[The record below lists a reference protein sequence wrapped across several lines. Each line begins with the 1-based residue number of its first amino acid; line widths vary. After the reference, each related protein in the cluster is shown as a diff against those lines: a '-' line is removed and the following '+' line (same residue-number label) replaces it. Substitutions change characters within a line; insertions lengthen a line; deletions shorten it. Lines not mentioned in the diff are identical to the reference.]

1 VDRELATRLR
11 LLQEQGLRR
20 DLAPVSPPSA
30 RVALLED
37 PAGLLINLSS
47 NDYLG
52 LAGDPRLA
60 DAAAR
65 AARDHGVGA
74 GASRLVSGDLAV
86 HGELERALATIMG
99 AERALLFGSGY
110 LANLGVIQ
118 AIMDG
123 PEDIIY
129 SDALN
134 HASIVDGCR
143 LSRARVRTFR
153 HRDAAH
159 LARLLAGDAGR
170 DGRRLIVT
178 EGVFSMDG
186 DEAPLAE
193 ICGLAREHGAWVMLD
208 EAHAFGLLGPGGGG
222 LARELGLEDEVQ
234 VRVGTL
240 GKAAGSYGAFVA
252 GTATLRHYLVNRA
265 RSFIYSTALPPP
277 AAAAS
282 LRALEIISG
291 EEGERLR
298 ADLTGAARQ
307 LRAGLTDQGWRV
319 PGGRAA
325 IIPIMVGDPDG
336 AMDLAAR
343 MRQEG
348 VLARAMRY
356 PTVGRGQDRL
366 RLVVS
371 AAHAGALVQRT
382 LEVFGG
388 VAVSSP
394 P

>member
-1 VDRELATRLR
+1 MDRELEARLR
-11 LLQEQGLRR
+11 RLEADGLLRHLSATTPP
-20 DLAPVSPPSA
+20 APLISMPGRAEP
-30 RVALLED
+30 
-37 PAGLLINLSS
+37 LINLSS

-52 LAGDPRLA
+52 LAGHPDVTRA
-60 DAAAR
+60 AAEAAR
-65 AARDHGVGA
+65 ALGAGA
-74 GASRLVSGDLAV
+74 GASRLITG
-86 HGELERALATIMG
+86 ALAIHADLESALARLMD
-99 AERALLFGSGY
+99 APRALLFGSGY
-110 LANLGVIQ
+110 LANTGVIP
-118 AIMDG
+118 ALMDG
-123 PEDIIY
+123 EQDIIY

-282 LRALEIISG
+282 LRAQEINSG

>member
-1 VDRELATRLR
+1 MDRELEARLR
-11 LLQEQGLRR
+11 RLEADGLLRHLSATTPP
-20 DLAPVSPPSA
+20 APLISMPGRAEP
-30 RVALLED
+30 
-37 PAGLLINLSS
+37 LINLSS

-52 LAGDPRLA
+52 LAGHPDVTRA
-60 DAAAR
+60 AAEAAR
-65 AARDHGVGA
+65 ALGAGA
-74 GASRLVSGDLAV
+74 GASRLITG
-86 HGELERALATIMG
+86 ALAIHADLESALARLMD
-99 AERALLFGSGY
+99 APRALLFGSGY
-110 LANLGVIQ
+110 LANTGVIP
-118 AIMDG
+118 ALMDG
-123 PEDIIY
+123 EQDIIY